1 MGQPKFMGIRGRN
14 CIITSFD
21 PAGVRATDWDR
32 VMRELRCHYVIAGL
46 EQCPSTGRWHY
57 HLYMEFN
64 RPWLFTRLRQVLPFT
79 VNDIEPRFGS
89 VKEMVAY
96 IKKGA
101 AGGTRGRSVSKDT
114 IQTLMNCMMKL
125 EMGPHLQRSSNTTSE
140 PTSDTTKVSKSS
152 WMSSVENKI
161 ENQKGLSWR
170 PSSTSASLGLESPID
185 ATTTRTTENPD
196 TSSRRKL
203 PAKFSLTGT
212 MGNEPSGSTSSVGQ
226 PYRFHCSCGSL
237 TSGTTGSRLKEA
249 QCLFLDLGRFSS
261 LPQHILLSGGQTVLS
276 IWRTTNNSGE
286 DLPRY
291 SIYLESRGTTATPFL
306 LNDQRDSMTESPQR
320 LTQRQP
326 QMWNE
331 ENENEEDS
339 PFWSLHGPSEKEE
352 QMSMPEPVSLS
363 DLPNPWGDM
372 SPIDLEQTSLDCTMS
387 TDSDSEENVQPRDV
401 GTTTYT

>member
-1 MGQPKFMGIRGRN
+1 M
-14 CIITSFD
+14 
-21 PAGVRATDWDR
+21 
-32 VMRELRCHYVIAGL
+32 
-46 EQCPSTGRWHY
+46 
-57 HLYMEFN
+57 
-64 RPWLFTRLRQVLPFT
+64 LPFT

-212 MGNEPSGSTSSVGQ
+212 MVSGASGLMNSVGQ
-226 PYRFHCSCGSL
+226 PYRLHCSYESS
-237 TSGTTGSRLKEA
+237 TSGTTESRLREV
-249 QCLFLDLGRFSS
+249 QSLTVVIGRS
-261 LPQHILLSGGQTVLS
+261 LSQLRLIQLTGGGRVLN
-276 IWRTTNNSGE
+276 IWKTPDNSGE
-286 DLPRY
+286 DSPEFTISQRSQEDSVY
-291 SIYLESRGTTATPFL
+291 QSSSSTQKVSTT
-306 LNDQRDSMTESPQR
+306 QSPQR

-326 QMWNE
+326 QNWSE
-331 ENENEEDS
+331 RKLRGEDQRPWHWPNDS
-339 PFWSLHGPSEKEE
+339 DWEMEE
-352 QMSMPEPVSLS
+352 QMMPEPVSLS
-363 DLPNPWGDM
+363 DLPPLPDL
-372 SPIDLEQTSLDCTMS
+372 SQILPDTIPIQETSMDGLTPS
-387 TDSDSEENVQPRDV
+387 TDDDSLESVILPRDWRNVQPRDV